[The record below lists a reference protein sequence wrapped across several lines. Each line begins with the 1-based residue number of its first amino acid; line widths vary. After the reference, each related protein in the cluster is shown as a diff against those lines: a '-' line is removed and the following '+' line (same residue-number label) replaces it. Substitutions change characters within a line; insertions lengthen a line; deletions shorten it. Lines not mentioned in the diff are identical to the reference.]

1 MTRRTVGIMIVAAA
15 VLAVAL
21 GLRMFRAR
29 LPGGTGPTAPLP
41 GSASPAASADAVGQ
55 ALAARL
61 QLVAG
66 APGDPSVA
74 VIRVFNLRARQP
86 APVGSPSPIVVDFSR
101 VTFALE
107 AEEATAAGTA
117 GAGAAVPMQVS
128 RLPQPALQNLDQAT
142 TAEMVGIV
150 AAASLPAAGAR
161 VRARVVIDGA
171 AVTSNW
177 AVVAVAQAA
186 PADQLSARARTQEMR
201 GEFDALLQT
210 ADAIVAAA
218 PRDPRGPFYR
228 GIVFEQRGD
237 RVAAI
242 AAYRAALERLTPG
255 LEPPIGIYNRIK
267 RLGG

>member
-1 MTRRTVGIMIVAAA
+1 MTRRTLGIVIVAAA
-15 VLAVAL
+15 VLAVAA

-41 GSASPAASADAVGQ
+41 GSASTAASADVVGQ

-86 APVGSPSPIVVDFSR
+86 APVGSPAPIVVDFSR

-107 AEEATAAGTA
+107 AEDAAAAGT
-117 GAGAAVPMQVS
+117 AGAAVPMQVS

-161 VRARVVIDGA
+161 VRARVVMDGA

-177 AVVAVAQAA
+177 AVVAVAQAS
-186 PADQLSARARTQEMR
+186 PADQLSARARTQEQR